1 MIFKRV
7 PRRDR
12 YAAARP
18 WVHQHNA
25 LVYLAE
31 AFRHHMGQFVW
42 CYGHLKVSFN
52 SMGFVLRLFTV
63 HGDSFHHL
71 RRAFG
76 GFPVRYDVVVQGV
89 DVVLLLEAN
98 VIKASSTS
106 FAQWQNYARAFCAS
120 RYEIC
125 TECPDCE
132 GTYPECL
139 GRKIALCIAHW
150 DSSPS
155 SAKHDFLWHLSV
167 RLHRKVSKTST
178 SIGIRRG

>member
-18 WVHQHNA
+18 WVHILLKHFVTTWGS
-25 LVYLAE
+25 LSSVMVTSRYLSIL
-31 AFRHHMGQFVW
+31 W
-42 CYGHLKVSFN
+42 VS
-52 SMGFVLRLFTV
+52 SSDSLYRSWRLF
-63 HGDSFHHL
+63 SSSPPRFW
-71 RRAFG
+71 
-76 GFPVRYDVVVQGV
+76 GFPVKYDVVVQGV
-89 DVVLLLEAN
+89 DVVLPLEAN
-98 VIKASSTS
+98 VIRASSNS

-120 RYEIC
+120 RYDIR

-132 GTYPECL
+132 GTYPECP

-167 RLHRKVSKTST
+167 RLHRKVSETST